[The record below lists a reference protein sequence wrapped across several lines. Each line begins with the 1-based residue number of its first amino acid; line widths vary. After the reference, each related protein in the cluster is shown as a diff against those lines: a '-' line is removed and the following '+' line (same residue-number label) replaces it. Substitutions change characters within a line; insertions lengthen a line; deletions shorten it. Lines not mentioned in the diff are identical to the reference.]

1 MGKQNYL
8 FSNKDL
14 RMLILPLIGDQ
25 FLQAFVGLADS
36 IMVASVGEAAVSGVS
51 LVDNIMWLLITVFVA
66 VATGGAIISGQYFGK
81 NKEEMACKAAN
92 QLLLFILKTSLLV
105 TFLGYMARNIII
117 DVVFGNIEADV
128 MYNCNVYMLIVFA
141 SIPMIALYNAG
152 TAIFRTM
159 GDSTVAMKTSMIM
172 NTINIGGNA
181 LLIFGLHCGIEGVA
195 IPTTFSRGVA
205 CILILYYLNRKKN
218 KIYIL
223 HPISLKTDWGLL
235 KKILYIGIPN
245 GLENSMFQLGKIL
258 VLSVVSGF
266 GTASIAANAVAN
278 NIATFSILPGT
289 AMGYAMLAVA
299 AQCIGAGDYQQASY
313 YTKKLTKLVYVCL
326 WISNIIVVLL
336 LPTIIQIYGL
346 SQEASEYTYKILVYY
361 CLCVIT
367 VWPLSFFI
375 PNTLRAAADV
385 QFPMVLSIISMWI
398 FRIGCSVVFAVYFN
412 MGVFGIWVAMSVDW
426 LFRGICF
433 TIRYKKGKWKQ
444 ISMV

>member
-1 MGKQNYL
+1 MDKQNYL

-14 RMLILPLIGDQ
+14 RKLILPLVGDQ

-51 LVDNIMWLLITVFVA
+51 LVDNIMWLLITIFVA
-66 VATGGAIISGQYFGK
+66 VATGGAIISGQYLGK
-81 NKEEMACKAAN
+81 NKKEMACKSAN
-92 QLLLFILKTSLLV
+92 QLLCFILKASLLV
-105 TFLGYMARNIII
+105 TLLAYLSRNVII
-117 DVVFGNIEADV
+117 DLVFGKIEADV
-128 MYNCNVYMLIVFA
+128 MYNCNMYMLIVFV

-152 TAIFRTM
+152 TAIFRAM
-159 GDSTVAMKTSMIM
+159 GDSTVAMKTSMVM
-172 NTINIGGNA
+172 NAINIGGNA
-181 LLIFGLHCGIEGVA
+181 LLIFGFHCGIEGVA
-195 IPTTFSRGVA
+195 IPTTLSRGVA
-205 CILILYYLNRKKN
+205 CLIILNYLNNSKN
-218 KIYIL
+218 NIHIL

-266 GTASIAANAVAN
+266 GTASIAANAVSN

-299 AQCIGAGDYQQASY
+299 AQCIGAGDYEQTNY
-313 YTKKLTKLVYVCL
+313 YTRKLTKLVYICL
-326 WISNIIVVLL
+326 WISNGLVVFL
-336 LPTIIQIYGL
+336 LPTIIRIYGL
-346 SQEASEYTYKILVYY
+346 SKEASDYTYKILIYY
-361 CLCVIT
+361 CICVVTI
-367 VWPLSFFI
+367 WPLSFFI

-385 QFPMVLSIISMWI
+385 RFPMVLSIVSMWI
-398 FRIGCSVVFAVYFN
+398 FRIGCSIVFAVYCN

-433 TIRYKKGKWKQ
+433 TIRYKKGKWKS
-444 ISMV
+444 ISML

>member
-1 MGKQNYL
+1 MDKQNYL

-14 RMLILPLIGDQ
+14 RKLILPLVGDQ

-51 LVDNIMWLLITVFVA
+51 LVDNIMWLLITIFVA
-66 VATGGAIISGQYFGK
+66 VATGGAIISGQYLGK
-81 NKEEMACKAAN
+81 NKKEMACKSAN
-92 QLLLFILKTSLLV
+92 QLLCFILKASLLV
-105 TFLGYMARNIII
+105 TLLAYLSRNVII
-117 DVVFGNIEADV
+117 DVVFGKIEADV
-128 MYNCNVYMLIVFA
+128 MYNCNMYMLIVFV

-152 TAIFRTM
+152 TAIFRAM
-159 GDSTVAMKTSMIM
+159 GDSTVAMKTSMVM
-172 NTINIGGNA
+172 NAINIGGNA
-181 LLIFGLHCGIEGVA
+181 LLIFGFHCGIEGVA
-195 IPTTFSRGVA
+195 IPTTLSRGVA
-205 CILILYYLNRKKN
+205 CLIILNYLNNSKN
-218 KIYIL
+218 NIHIL

-266 GTASIAANAVAN
+266 GTASIAANAVSN

-299 AQCIGAGDYQQASY
+299 AQCIGAGDYEQANY
-313 YTKKLTKLVYVCL
+313 YTRKLTKLVYICL
-326 WISNIIVVLL
+326 WISNGLVVFL
-336 LPTIIQIYGL
+336 LPTIIRIYGL
-346 SQEASEYTYKILVYY
+346 SKEASDYTYKILIYY
-361 CLCVIT
+361 CICVVTI
-367 VWPLSFFI
+367 WPLSFFI

-385 QFPMVLSIISMWI
+385 RFPMVLSIVSMWI
-398 FRIGCSVVFAVYFN
+398 FRIGCSIVFAVYCN

-433 TIRYKKGKWKQ
+433 TIRYKKGKWKS
-444 ISMV
+444 ISML

>member
-1 MGKQNYL
+1 MDKQNYL

-14 RMLILPLIGDQ
+14 RKLILPLVGDQ

-51 LVDNIMWLLITVFVA
+51 LVDNIMWLLITIFVA
-66 VATGGAIISGQYFGK
+66 VATGGAIISGQYLGK
-81 NKEEMACKAAN
+81 NKKEMACKSAN
-92 QLLLFILKTSLLV
+92 QLLCFILKASLLV
-105 TFLGYMARNIII
+105 TLLAYLSRNVII
-117 DVVFGNIEADV
+117 DVVFGKIEADV
-128 MYNCNVYMLIVFA
+128 MYNCNMYMLIVFV

-152 TAIFRTM
+152 TAIFRAM
-159 GDSTVAMKTSMIM
+159 GDSTVAMKTSMVM
-172 NTINIGGNA
+172 NAINIGGNA
-181 LLIFGLHCGIEGVA
+181 LLIFGFHCGIEGVA
-195 IPTTFSRGVA
+195 IPTTLSRGVA
-205 CILILYYLNRKKN
+205 CLIILNYLNNSKN
-218 KIYIL
+218 NIHIL

-266 GTASIAANAVAN
+266 GTASIAANAVSN

-299 AQCIGAGDYQQASY
+299 AQCIGAGDYEQTNY
-313 YTKKLTKLVYVCL
+313 YTRKLTKLVYICL
-326 WISNIIVVLL
+326 WISNGLVVFL
-336 LPTIIQIYGL
+336 LPTIIRIYGL
-346 SQEASEYTYKILVYY
+346 SKEASDYTYKILIYY
-361 CLCVIT
+361 CICVVTI
-367 VWPLSFFI
+367 WPLSFFI

-385 QFPMVLSIISMWI
+385 RFPMVLSIVSMWI
-398 FRIGCSVVFAVYFN
+398 FRIGCSIVFAVYCN

-433 TIRYKKGKWKQ
+433 TIRYKKGKWKS
-444 ISMV
+444 ISML